1 MTKGILFD
9 VVHGSFTDGRGVRTV
24 IFFKGCNLR
33 CRWCHNPES
42 IDAKPQMMF
51 YKNRCTNCN
60 TCKAICPQKGE
71 KCNLCGRC
79 EQYCPSSAKKVCGKI
94 WTLEEVMDEIQKDET
109 FYKDSDGGV
118 TFSGG
123 ECMLQ
128 IDFLKSLL
136 MQCQQLGI
144 HTAVDTAGHVAW
156 ESFEKIIPYT
166 NTFLYDFKCFT
177 EKLHKEG
184 TGVSNKIIL
193 SNLEKLS
200 TCFNGEIIIR
210 VPIIPS
216 FNTDFEELEKIAKF
230 LKKIKHNGI
239 EFLPYHKLGEN
250 KYSALTKAHTIY
262 PVPTKEE
269 MEKVQKFFIKP

>member
-1 MTKGILFD
+1 MTKGMLFD
-9 VVHGSFTDGRGVRTV
+9 VEHGSFTDGRGVRTV
-24 IFFKGCNLR
+24 VFFKGCNLR

-51 YKNRCTNCN
+51 YKNRCTSCN

-79 EQYCPSSAKKVCGKI
+79 EQYCPSSAKKICGKI
-94 WTLEEVMDEIQKDET
+94 WTAEEVMREIQKDKL
-109 FYKDSDGGV
+109 FYRDSDGGV

-144 HTAVDTAGHVAW
+144 HTAVDTAGHVPW
-156 ESFEKIIPYT
+156 ENFENIIPYT

-177 EKLHKEG
+177 EKLHQEG

-193 SNLEKLS
+193 RNLEKLS
-200 TCFNGEIIIR
+200 ACFNEEIIIR
-210 VPIIPS
+210 IPVIPS
-216 FNTDFEELEKIAKF
+216 FNTDLEELEKMAEF
-230 LKKIKHNGI
+230 LKKIKHKGI

-250 KYSALTKAHTIY
+250 KYSALMKNPTIY
-262 PVPTKEE
+262 PIPTKEE
-269 MEKVQKFFIKP
+269 MEKVEKFFR